1 VSDKFILSKDQ
12 FDNVENWKYAYTNLK
27 WLKGCV
33 SKDSARPVLQGIY
46 KKDGKLY
53 ATDGYMIAAWK
64 PADANADM
72 LSLLMPDGLW
82 LLTTLNTTI
91 IIAEPLDGNYPDVE
105 AILRSDDRAS
115 VEEGGKL
122 TIDLNINPTL
132 LARLTNG
139 FDYMHMEIG
148 KSLQMVYLLQDG
160 CAQNYRDT
168 ENYGVIMGLHNVR
181 SSGNKSLV
189 IEVEYDDLN
198 EENR

>member
-1 VSDKFILSKDQ
+1 MSDKFILSKDQ
-12 FDNVENWKYAYTNLK
+12 FDNAENWKYIYSNLK

-33 SKDSARPVLQGIY
+33 SKDTDRPVLQGIY

-53 ATDGYMIAAWK
+53 ATNGFMIAAWK

-91 IIAEPLDGNYPDVE
+91 VVAEQLDGNYPDVE

-122 TIDLNINPTL
+122 TIDLSINPTL

-148 KSLQMVYLLQDG
+148 KSLQMVYLLQDN
-160 CAQNYRDT
+160 CAQDYKNT

-181 SSGNKSLV
+181 SSGSKSLV
-189 IEVEYDDLN
+189 IEVEYDDLEG
-198 EENR
+198 EE